1 MHILEQNLCPNAD
14 VIIVSAKNP
23 NPPIFLF
30 LGTWEF
36 VGTGGQ
42 EQGLVLGLEISSVH
56 LNISGS
62 RQPTKGFI
70 PWQKL
75 TRPPTF
81 RIQGK

>member
-42 EQGLVLGLEISSVH
+42 EQGLVLGLE
-56 LNISGS
+56 NI
-62 RQPTKGFI
+62 I
-70 PWQKL
+70 C
-75 TRPPTF
+75 TF
-81 RIQGK
+81 KHFRV